1 MRIHQYICSV
11 AIGLVLGAC
20 TSQEEQYD
28 ASGIFETTEVIVS
41 AKGTGELQ
49 SFQVEEGQAVRQ
61 GEVLGWIDTLQLSLK
76 DRQLAASL
84 LATESKRLD
93 EKRQVAHLRQQIENL
108 QREKERF
115 TTLLNAK
122 ATTAKQV
129 DDIDYQIKVLQNQL
143 VATQEQ
149 INSSNSSLSRQ
160 SESIQA
166 QRAQME
172 DQIRNA
178 MISSP
183 ITGTVLTKYA
193 EQGEFAVPGKAL
205 FKVADVSQMKLR
217 AYITADQLTQLQIG
231 QAVAVYADR
240 GITDRKR
247 YAGRVVW
254 IADKAEFTPKTI
266 QTRNERANLVY
277 AVKIAVEND
286 GCIKRGMYGEVR
298 FEEELGI
305 TKLQITDYKLG

>member
-1 MRIHQYICSV
+1 MKIHQYICSV

-115 TTLLNAK
+115 TALLNAK

-205 FKVADVSQMKLR
+205 FRVADVSQMKLR

-240 GITDRKR
+240 GTTDRKR

-286 GCIKRGMYGEVR
+286 GFIKRGMYGEVR
-298 FEEELGI
+298 FNEE
-305 TKLQITDYKLG
+305 

>member
-115 TTLLNAK
+115 TALLNAK

-149 INSSNSSLSRQ
+149 INSCNSSLSRQ

-286 GCIKRGMYGEVR
+286 GFIKRGMYGEVR
-298 FEEELGI
+298 FEEE
-305 TKLQITDYKLG
+305 

>member
-1 MRIHQYICSV
+1 MKIHQYICSV

-76 DRQLAASL
+76 DRQLAAAL

-108 QREKERF
+108 QREKQRF
-115 TTLLNAK
+115 TALLNAK
-122 ATTAKQV
+122 AATAKQV

-205 FKVADVSQMKLR
+205 FKVADVSRMKLR

-240 GITDRKR
+240 GTTDRKR

-286 GCIKRGMYGEVR
+286 GFIKRGMYGEVR
-298 FEEELGI
+298 FEEE
-305 TKLQITDYKLG
+305 

>member
-11 AIGLVLGAC
+11 AIWLVLGAC

-286 GCIKRGMYGEVR
+286 GFIKRGMYGEVR
-298 FEEELGI
+298 FEEE
-305 TKLQITDYKLG
+305 

>member
-1 MRIHQYICSV
+1 MMKIHQYICGV

-193 EQGEFAVPGKAL
+193 EQGEFAVRGKAL

-286 GCIKRGMYGEVR
+286 GFIKRGMYGEVR
-298 FEEELGI
+298 FEEE
-305 TKLQITDYKLG
+305 

>member
-1 MRIHQYICSV
+1 MMKIHQYICSV

-166 QRAQME
+166 QRAQLE

-205 FKVADVSQMKLR
+205 FKVADVSRMKLR

-231 QAVAVYADR
+231 QAVVVYADR
-240 GITDRKR
+240 GTTDRKR

-286 GCIKRGMYGEVR
+286 GFIKRGMYGEVR
-298 FEEELGI
+298 FNEE
-305 TKLQITDYKLG
+305 

>member
-11 AIGLVLGAC
+11 ALWLVLGAC

-166 QRAQME
+166 QRAQLE

-286 GCIKRGMYGEVR
+286 GFIKRGMYGEVR
-298 FEEELGI
+298 FEEE
-305 TKLQITDYKLG
+305 

>member
-1 MRIHQYICSV
+1 MKIHQYICSV
-11 AIGLVLGAC
+11 AIGLVLSAC

-28 ASGIFETTEVIVS
+28 ASGVFETTEVIVS

-108 QREKERF
+108 QREKQRF
-115 TTLLNAK
+115 TALLNAK
-122 ATTAKQV
+122 AATAKQV

-193 EQGEFAVPGKAL
+193 EQGEYAVPGKAL
-205 FKVADVSQMKLR
+205 FKVADVRQMKLR
-217 AYITADQLTQLQIG
+217 AYITADQLTRLKLG
-231 QAVAVYADR
+231 QQVTVYADS
-240 GITDRKR
+240 GETDRKS
-247 YAGRVVW
+247 YTGRVIW

-286 GCIKRGMYGEVR
+286 GFIKRGMYGEVR
-298 FEEELGI
+298 FNEE
-305 TKLQITDYKLG
+305 

>member
-1 MRIHQYICSV
+1 MRIHQYICNV
-11 AIGLVLGAC
+11 ALWLVLGAC

-240 GITDRKR
+240 GTTDRKR

-286 GCIKRGMYGEVR
+286 GFIKRGMYGEVR
-298 FEEELGI
+298 FEEE
-305 TKLQITDYKLG
+305 

>member
-1 MRIHQYICSV
+1 MKVNLYILAVSLL
-11 AIGLVLGAC
+11 ALGAC
-20 TSQEEQYD
+20 TSQEENYD

-49 SFQVEEGQAVRQ
+49 SFRIEEGQAVRQ

-108 QREKERF
+108 QREKQRF
-115 TTLLNAK
+115 TALLNAK
-122 ATTAKQV
+122 AATAKQV

-205 FKVADVSQMKLR
+205 FKVADVRQMKLR
-217 AYITADQLTQLQIG
+217 AYITADQLTQLKLG
-231 QAVAVYADR
+231 QQVTVYADS
-240 GITDRKR
+240 GETDRKS
-247 YAGRVVW
+247 YTGRVIW

-286 GCIKRGMYGEVR
+286 GFIKRGMYGEVR
-298 FEEELGI
+298 FN
-305 TKLQITDYKLG
+305 

>member
-11 AIGLVLGAC
+11 ALWLVLGAC

-166 QRAQME
+166 QRAQLE

-277 AVKIAVEND
+277 AVKIAVENY
-286 GCIKRGMYGEVR
+286 GFIKRGMYGEVR
-298 FEEELGI
+298 FEEE
-305 TKLQITDYKLG
+305 

>member
-11 AIGLVLGAC
+11 ALWLVLGAC

-129 DDIDYQIKVLQNQL
+129 DDIDY
-143 VATQEQ
+143 
-149 INSSNSSLSRQ
+149 
-160 SESIQA
+160 
-166 QRAQME
+166 
-172 DQIRNA
+172 
-178 MISSP
+178 
-183 ITGTVLTKYA
+183 
-193 EQGEFAVPGKAL
+193 
-205 FKVADVSQMKLR
+205 
-217 AYITADQLTQLQIG
+217 
-231 QAVAVYADR
+231 
-240 GITDRKR
+240 
-247 YAGRVVW
+247 
-254 IADKAEFTPKTI
+254 
-266 QTRNERANLVY
+266 
-277 AVKIAVEND
+277 
-286 GCIKRGMYGEVR
+286 
-298 FEEELGI
+298 
-305 TKLQITDYKLG
+305 

>member
-115 TTLLNAK
+115 TALLNAK

-286 GCIKRGMYGEVR
+286 GFIKRGMYGEVR
-298 FEEELGI
+298 FEEE
-305 TKLQITDYKLG
+305 

>member
-1 MRIHQYICSV
+1 MKIHQYICSV

-166 QRAQME
+166 QRAQLE

-286 GCIKRGMYGEVR
+286 GFIKRGMYGEVR
-298 FEEELGI
+298 FNEE
-305 TKLQITDYKLG
+305 

>member
-286 GCIKRGMYGEVR
+286 GFIKRGMYGEVR
-298 FEEELGI
+298 FEEE
-305 TKLQITDYKLG
+305 

>member
-1 MRIHQYICSV
+1 MKIHQYICSV

-231 QAVAVYADR
+231 QAVAVYSDR

-247 YAGRVVW
+247 YVGRVVW

-286 GCIKRGMYGEVR
+286 GFIKRGMYGEVR
-298 FEEELGI
+298 FNEE
-305 TKLQITDYKLG
+305 

>member
-1 MRIHQYICSV
+1 MRIQQYICSV

-115 TTLLNAK
+115 TALLNAK

-286 GCIKRGMYGEVR
+286 GFIKRGMYGEVR
-298 FEEELGI
+298 FEEE
-305 TKLQITDYKLG
+305 

>member
-1 MRIHQYICSV
+1 MKIHQYICSV

-115 TTLLNAK
+115 TALLNAK

-205 FKVADVSQMKLR
+205 FKVADVSRMKLR

-240 GITDRKR
+240 GTTDRKR

-286 GCIKRGMYGEVR
+286 GFIKRGMYGEVR
-298 FEEELGI
+298 FNEE
-305 TKLQITDYKLG
+305 

>member
-149 INSSNSSLSRQ
+149 INSPNSSLSRQ

-286 GCIKRGMYGEVR
+286 GFIKRGMYGEVR
-298 FEEELGI
+298 FEEE
-305 TKLQITDYKLG
+305 

>member
-205 FKVADVSQMKLR
+205 LKVADVSQMKLR

-286 GCIKRGMYGEVR
+286 GFIKRGMYGEVR
-298 FEEELGI
+298 FEEE
-305 TKLQITDYKLG
+305 

>member
-11 AIGLVLGAC
+11 ALWLVLGAC

-286 GCIKRGMYGEVR
+286 GFIKRGMYGEVR
-298 FEEELGI
+298 FNAE
-305 TKLQITDYKLG
+305 

>member
-1 MRIHQYICSV
+1 MMKIHQYICGV

-286 GCIKRGMYGEVR
+286 GFIKRGMYGEVR
-298 FEEELGI
+298 FEEE
-305 TKLQITDYKLG
+305 

>member
-11 AIGLVLGAC
+11 AIGLVLSAC

-286 GCIKRGMYGEVR
+286 GFIKRGMYGEVR
-298 FEEELGI
+298 FEEE
-305 TKLQITDYKLG
+305 

>member
-1 MRIHQYICSV
+1 MMKIHQYICSV
-11 AIGLVLGAC
+11 AIGLVLSAC

-108 QREKERF
+108 QREKQRF
-115 TTLLNAK
+115 TALLNAK
-122 ATTAKQV
+122 AATAKQV

-178 MISSP
+178 MISSS

-205 FKVADVSQMKLR
+205 FKVADVRQMKLR
-217 AYITADQLTQLQIG
+217 AYITADQLTQLKLG
-231 QAVAVYADR
+231 QQVTVYADS
-240 GITDRKR
+240 GETDRKS
-247 YAGRVVW
+247 YTGRVIW

-286 GCIKRGMYGEVR
+286 GFIKRGMYGEVR
-298 FEEELGI
+298 FNEE
-305 TKLQITDYKLG
+305 

>member
-11 AIGLVLGAC
+11 AFWLVLGAC

-286 GCIKRGMYGEVR
+286 GFIKRGMYGEVR
-298 FEEELGI
+298 FEEE
-305 TKLQITDYKLG
+305 

>member
-1 MRIHQYICSV
+1 MKIHQYICSV

-115 TTLLNAK
+115 TALLNAK

-231 QAVAVYADR
+231 QAVVVYADR
-240 GITDRKR
+240 GTIDRKR

-286 GCIKRGMYGEVR
+286 GFIKRGMYGEVR
-298 FEEELGI
+298 FNEE
-305 TKLQITDYKLG
+305 

>member
-1 MRIHQYICSV
+1 MKVNLYILAVSLL
-11 AIGLVLGAC
+11 ALGAC
-20 TSQEEQYD
+20 TSQEENYD

-49 SFQVEEGQAVRQ
+49 SFRIEEGQAVQQ
-61 GEVLGWIDTLQLSLK
+61 GEVVGLIDTLQLSLR
-76 DRQLAASL
+76 DRQLAATL
-84 LATESKRLD
+84 LATESKRLN
-93 EKRQVAHLRQQIENL
+93 ETNQVAHLRQQIENL
-108 QREKERF
+108 QREKQRF
-115 TTLLNAK
+115 TALLNAK
-122 ATTAKQV
+122 AATAKQV

-193 EQGEFAVPGKAL
+193 EQGEYAVPGKAL
-205 FKVADVSQMKLR
+205 FKVADVRQMKLR
-217 AYITADQLTQLQIG
+217 AYITADQLTQLKLG
-231 QAVAVYADR
+231 QQVTVYADS
-240 GITDRKR
+240 GETDRKS
-247 YAGRVVW
+247 YTGRVIW

-286 GCIKRGMYGEVR
+286 GFIKRGMYGEVR
-298 FEEELGI
+298 FNEE
-305 TKLQITDYKLG
+305 

>member
-205 FKVADVSQMKLR
+205 FKVADVSRMKLR
-217 AYITADQLTQLQIG
+217 AYITADQLTTVRIG

-286 GCIKRGMYGEVR
+286 GFIKRGMYGEGR
-298 FEEELGI
+298 FNEE
-305 TKLQITDYKLG
+305 

>member
-115 TTLLNAK
+115 TALLNAK

-166 QRAQME
+166 QRAQLE

-298 FEEELGI
+298 FEEE
-305 TKLQITDYKLG
+305 

>member
-1 MRIHQYICSV
+1 MKIHQYICSV
-11 AIGLVLGAC
+11 ALWLVLGAC

-166 QRAQME
+166 QRAQLE

-217 AYITADQLTQLQIG
+217 AYITADQLTQLRIG

-286 GCIKRGMYGEVR
+286 GFIKRGMYGEVR
-298 FEEELGI
+298 FEEE
-305 TKLQITDYKLG
+305 

>member
-1 MRIHQYICSV
+1 MKIHQYICNV
-11 AIGLVLGAC
+11 ALWLVLGAC

-205 FKVADVSQMKLR
+205 FKVADVSRMKLR

-231 QAVAVYADR
+231 QAVVVYADR
-240 GITDRKR
+240 GTTDRKR

-286 GCIKRGMYGEVR
+286 GFIKRGMYGEGR
-298 FEEELGI
+298 FNEE
-305 TKLQITDYKLG
+305 

>member
-11 AIGLVLGAC
+11 ALWLVLGAC

-115 TTLLNAK
+115 TALLNAK

-166 QRAQME
+166 QRAQLE

-286 GCIKRGMYGEVR
+286 GFIKRGMYGEVR
-298 FEEELGI
+298 FEEE
-305 TKLQITDYKLG
+305 

>member
-115 TTLLNAK
+115 TALLNAK

-286 GCIKRGMYGEVR
+286 GFIKRGMYGEVR
-298 FEEELGI
+298 FNEE
-305 TKLQITDYKLG
+305 

>member
-231 QAVAVYADR
+231 QAVVVYADR

-286 GCIKRGMYGEVR
+286 GFIKRGMYGEVR
-298 FEEELGI
+298 FEEE
-305 TKLQITDYKLG
+305 

>member
-1 MRIHQYICSV
+1 MMKIHQYICSV
-11 AIGLVLGAC
+11 AIGLVLSAC

-108 QREKERF
+108 QREKQRF
-115 TTLLNAK
+115 TALLNAK
-122 ATTAKQV
+122 AATAKQV

-193 EQGEFAVPGKAL
+193 EQGEYAVPGKAL

-217 AYITADQLTQLQIG
+217 AYITADQLTQLKLG
-231 QAVAVYADR
+231 QQVTVYADS
-240 GITDRKR
+240 GETERKS
-247 YAGRVVW
+247 YTGRVIW

-286 GCIKRGMYGEVR
+286 GFIKRGMYGEVR
-298 FEEELGI
+298 FNEE
-305 TKLQITDYKLG
+305 

>member
-1 MRIHQYICSV
+1 MRIHQYICNV
-11 AIGLVLGAC
+11 ALWLVLGAC

-115 TTLLNAK
+115 TALLNAK

-193 EQGEFAVPGKAL
+193 EQGDFAVPGKSL

-286 GCIKRGMYGEVR
+286 GFIKRGMYGEVR
-298 FEEELGI
+298 FEEE
-305 TKLQITDYKLG
+305 

>member
-1 MRIHQYICSV
+1 MRIHQYICGV

-240 GITDRKR
+240 GTTDRKR

-286 GCIKRGMYGEVR
+286 GFIKRGMYGEVR
-298 FEEELGI
+298 FEEE
-305 TKLQITDYKLG
+305 

>member
-20 TSQEEQYD
+20 TSQEERYD

-166 QRAQME
+166 QRAQLE

-217 AYITADQLTQLQIG
+217 AYITADQLTQLRIG

-247 YAGRVVW
+247 YVGRVVW

-286 GCIKRGMYGEVR
+286 GFIKRGMYGEVR
-298 FEEELGI
+298 FEEE
-305 TKLQITDYKLG
+305 